1 MDVIFHGLSTSFQAA
16 FAGPIV
22 AEILVRTLLQVRI
35 HRVLDCRAARRLLH
49 LVQAR
54 QDASLLVGGMAL
66 LALADQRLRPKRSS
80 RKAAMRRYP

>member
-35 HRVLDCRAARRLLH
+35 HRAGLPRRKEAAAPCPSQAGRFSTCRR
-49 LVQAR
+49 
-54 QDASLLVGGMAL
+54 DGTIG
-66 LALADQRLRPKRSS
+66 PG
-80 RKAAMRRYP
+80 